1 MLNSKDY
8 RTLNSIKIINIALDT
23 IDLPKHKLTEAF
35 KINELINSNIKGDAK
50 RKTYTTSATI
60 ADATNKTTKQLEEDQ
75 RIQYLAY
82 LLNHK
87 EVFNS
92 YKYENNILENE
103 FLHNMPKE
111 RQEALEECLGLDM
124 HVMMQIAELLIK
136 NNIKLF
142 D

>member
-1 MLNSKDY
+1 MFDN
-8 RTLNSIKIINIALDT
+8 
-23 IDLPKHKLTEAF
+23 F

-60 ADATNKTTKQLEEDQ
+60 AGATNKTTKQLEEDQ

-87 EVFNS
+87 EVFKS

-124 HVMMQIAELLIK
+124 HVMVQIAELLIK
-136 NNIKLF
+136 NGIKLF